1 MAKAAYSIVL
11 WLNVPGPQAHER
23 EEKEY
28 LSQGGGAGASEHEAT
43 VTSRTHVFNAPAAS
57 RLIYGSYET
66 HAEAISALNELESHL
81 ARDQAVH
88 IGDKHDERGTLYLV
102 PAKSVYYAVLA
113 ATHQGE

>member
-11 WLNVPGPQAHER
+11 WLNVPGSQAHET
-23 EEKEY
+23 EETQL
-28 LSQGGGAGASEHEAT
+28 LSERSEKPGAQA
-43 VTSRTHVFNAPAAS
+43 HVFNAPAAT

-66 HAEAISALNELESHL
+66 HAEAISALTELESHL

-88 IGDKHDERGTLYLV
+88 IGNKHDEQGRVYLI

-113 ATHQGE
+113 PTHQGE